1 MTDFDDR
8 LRWTRAHMS
17 VTRALGQALPD
28 LAGVRLACSMHLEIK
43 MIPAIEALLARGAA
57 VLLTTCNP
65 TTVCDETIAR
75 CKAAGAEAHAWR
87 GMSDADLEAGLRR
100 AVDFRPTHLC
110 EMGAAITT
118 YLHARPA
125 VDRATVRAAIEATGS
140 GTTRLAALRPS
151 YPVFNWDDLP
161 IKEGLHNRH
170 MVGLTASHAFFEA
183 TRLTYHGKR
192 VLVVGYGLVGRG
204 VCDAAR
210 AYGGRVLVAELDP
223 ARALEAQF
231 AGEEVVTLAEGLP
244 LAHVVVTATGARNV
258 IGAAELASMRDGA
271 FLMNVGHAS
280 EEIDLAALRAHPS
293 ERVLPHVERFSIGGR
308 VLHLFAGGS
317 MANLTAGHGD
327 SLNAF
332 DVTLAAM
339 LAAIRFLV
347 TEAPEAAP
355 GVHLLPRHAW
365 IDVARIAANV

>member
-1 MTDFDDR
+1 
-8 LRWTRAHMS
+8 
-17 VTRALGQALPD
+17 
-28 LAGVRLACSMHLEIK
+28 MHLEIK
-43 MIPAIEALLARGAA
+43 LLPAIEALLARGAA
-57 VLLTTCNP
+57 LFLTTCNP

-75 CKAAGAEAHAWR
+75 CRAAGAEAHAWR
-87 GMSDADLEAGLRR
+87 GMSEADLEAGLER
-100 AVDFRPTHLC
+100 VVEFRPTHLC

-118 YLHARPA
+118 FLQARKE
-125 VDRATVRAAIEATGS
+125 RASVRAALEATGS
-140 GTTRLAALRPS
+140 GTMRLAALQPS

-161 IKEGLHNRH
+161 IKEGLHNRR
-170 MVGLTASHAFFEA
+170 MVGLTACHAFFEN
-183 TRLTYHGKR
+183 TRLTFHGKR

-223 ARALEAQF
+223 ARALEARF
-231 AGEEVVTLAEGLP
+231 AGEEVVTMDEGLP
-244 LAHVVVTATGARNV
+244 LADVVITATGAPNV
-258 IGAAELASMRDGA
+258 IGAATFAKMRDGS

-280 EEIDLAALRAHPS
+280 EEIELEALRKYPS
-293 ERVLPHVERFSIGGR
+293 EQVLPHVERFSIGNR
-308 VLHLFAGGS
+308 AIHLFAGGS

-339 LAAIRFLV
+339 VAAIRFLV
-347 TEAPEAAP
+347 TEAPDAPP

-365 IDVARIAANV
+365 IDVARIAAGA